1 MNRRLLTA
9 AAALAVVSLG
19 TLGGCGASAGG
30 DGKVSVVVTTNVL
43 GDVVTNLVGD
53 QAEVTVLMPPNA
65 DPHSF
70 GVSAQDAL
78 KMQKAD
84 LLVYNGLGLEEGLL
98 SHVHSAAQAG
108 TATFVAGE
116 HIELLEYSGG
126 QSAGPDPHFWTDP
139 TQMVLVVGAL
149 TDALGKIE
157 GIDAAKLK
165 ADAAAYTAQLEEA
178 DAAARAAFEAIP
190 AQQRALVTNHHV
202 FGYLA
207 RRYDFRVIGAVI
219 PGGATLAA
227 PSAADLADL
236 ADAVKQAGVGAI
248 FADVSSPD
256 KLINT
261 LAEHTGMDIEVVPL
275 FTESLSEPG
284 GEAPTYLDMLR
295 VNTQRIADA
304 LS

>member
-1 MNRRLLTA
+1 MSRRLRLA
-9 AAALAVVSLG
+9 AAAVGVAALAA
-19 TLGGCGASAGG
+19 LGGCSATSD
-30 DGKVSVVVTTNVL
+30 DGRASVVVTTNVL

-98 SHVHSAAQAG
+98 SHVRSAADAG
-108 TATFVAGE
+108 TPTFVAGD
-116 HIELLEYSGG
+116 HVELLEYAGG
-126 QSAGPDPHFWTDP
+126 EASGPDPHFWTDP
-139 TQMVLVVGAL
+139 TQMVAVVEAL
-149 TDALGKIE
+149 TEDLAKIE
-157 GIDAAKLK
+157 GIDAAKLRD
-165 ADAAAYTAQLEEA
+165 DAAAYTALLEEA
-178 DAAARAAFEAIP
+178 DARARAAFEAIP

-236 ADAVKQAGVGAI
+236 ADAVKEAGVGAI

-284 GEAPTYLDMLR
+284 GEAPTYLEMLR
-295 VNTQRIADA
+295 VNTERIARA
-304 LS
+304 LG